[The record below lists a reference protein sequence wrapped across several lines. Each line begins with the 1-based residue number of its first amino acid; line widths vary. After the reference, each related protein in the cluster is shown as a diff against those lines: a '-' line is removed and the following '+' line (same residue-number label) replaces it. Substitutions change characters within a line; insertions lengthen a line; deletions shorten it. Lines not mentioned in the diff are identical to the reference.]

1 MENNDKKIN
10 EKIKANAISAY
21 LMIFLSLWFLINKTN
36 SNINNDFVK
45 AHVKSAFIIHLLFF
59 VTYIIF
65 VSNWLFKQINFMWTW
80 IWIDYIITNSIFI
93 FLLILLLNWINKA
106 RNWKYYNI
114 SKSINISKNKDIF
127 DKNSDLNIS
136 EKEKLTL
143 FLSLVPIIGFLNFSK
158 YRNNEKIIE
167 NIRLNI
173 LVSIILTLLYIFS
186 YWNLF
191 NILILLYT
199 ILIVFIWIN
208 LFTRNEFLS
217 IKLNKFF
224 SPNNFYILF
233 ISIITYIIKYFKD
246 EDFTTLNSI
255 IKQKEELEK
264 KEELEN
270 NEILKN
276 KKELKIKYLI
286 YIPYIN
292 LIFLFFKNTKYTF
305 HIINAISITI
315 ILFLSQLLSYFWYIN
330 NKLYL
335 LLIFPILFWIS
346 YLNNGRLSY
355 KMPLFFDLFI
365 LSKWIIN
372 FIKQK
377 LNIFNKKRNEIN
389 ELKIEIK

>member
-1 MENNDKKIN
+1 MENNNIELN

-21 LMIFLSLWFLINKTN
+21 LMIFVSLWFLINKTN
-36 SNINNDFVK
+36 SNINNSFVK

-59 VTYIIF
+59 VTYVIF
-65 VSNWLFKQINFMWTW
+65 ISNWLFKWAYFMW
-80 IWIDYIITNSIFI
+80 IWIDYIIINSIFI
-93 FLLILLLNWINKA
+93 FLLVLLLNWINKA
-106 RNWKYYNI
+106 KNWEYYNI
-114 SKSINISKNKDIF
+114 SKNINISKDKDIF
-127 DKNSDLNIS
+127 DKNSDLNIN

-158 YRNNEKIIE
+158 YRDKRKIIE

-173 LVSIILTLLYIFS
+173 LVSVISTLLYIFNYS
-186 YWNLF
+186 NLV
-191 NILILLYT
+191 NLLILAYT

-208 LFTRNEFLS
+208 LFTRNELLS

-224 SPNNFYILF
+224 SPNSFYLLF
-233 ISIITYIIKYFKD
+233 ISTKDYLINYFKNK
-246 EDFTTLNSI
+246 EFTTLDSI
-255 IKQKEELEK
+255 IKKNEELEK
-264 KEELEN
+264 KEELKN
-270 NEILKN
+270 NELLKN

-315 ILFLSQLLSYFWYIN
+315 ILIMVQFLAYFWYIN

-346 YLNNGRLSY
+346 YLNNNRLSY
-355 KMPLFFDLFI
+355 KIPFFFDLFI
-365 LSKWIIN
+365 LSKWVIN

>member
-1 MENNDKKIN
+1 MENNNIELN

-21 LMIFLSLWFLINKTN
+21 LMIFVSLWFLINKTN
-36 SNINNDFVK
+36 SNVNNSFVK

-59 VTYIIF
+59 VTYVIF
-65 VSNWLFKQINFMWTW
+65 ISNWLFKWAYFMW
-80 IWIDYIITNSIFI
+80 IWIDYIIINSIFI
-93 FLLILLLNWINKA
+93 FLLVLLLNWINKA
-106 RNWKYYNI
+106 KNWEYYNI
-114 SKSINISKNKDIF
+114 SKNINISKDKDIF
-127 DKNSDLNIS
+127 DKNSDLNIN

-158 YRNNEKIIE
+158 YRDKRKIIE

-173 LVSIILTLLYIFS
+173 LVSVISTLLYIFNYS
-186 YWNLF
+186 NLV
-191 NILILLYT
+191 NLLILAYT

-208 LFTRNEFLS
+208 LFTRNELLS

-224 SPNNFYILF
+224 SPNSFYLLF
-233 ISIITYIIKYFKD
+233 ISTKDYLINYFKNK
-246 EDFTTLNSI
+246 EFTTLDSI
-255 IKQKEELEK
+255 IKKNEELEK
-264 KEELEN
+264 KEELKN
-270 NEILKN
+270 NELLKN

-315 ILFLSQLLSYFWYIN
+315 ILIMVQFLAYFWYIN

-346 YLNNGRLSY
+346 YLNNNRLSY
-355 KMPLFFDLFI
+355 KIPFFFDLFI
-365 LSKWIIN
+365 LSKWVIN